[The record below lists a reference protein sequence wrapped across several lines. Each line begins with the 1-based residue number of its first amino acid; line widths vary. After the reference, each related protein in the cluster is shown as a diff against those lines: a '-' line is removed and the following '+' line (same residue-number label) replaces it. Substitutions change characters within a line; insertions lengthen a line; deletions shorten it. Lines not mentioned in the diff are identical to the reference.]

1 MIRFEVPEE
10 ESLVEDFPRIE
21 TARDCCGKAR
31 EFEVSLN
38 TTDGG
43 YFLRA
48 REMRAGPGGY
58 EFAAHHAASPYVAL
72 GCLRQRIAEG
82 LSTRYLVE
90 EDGMRR
96 LGHDRAVG
104 HIGYECVVIDG
115 EEIPFDE
122 LTSMLETYEGWS
134 FEIRIAEPFGG
145 L

>member
-10 ESLVEDFPRIE
+10 DSLSEDFPRIE
-21 TARDCCGKAR
+21 TARDCCGKVR
-31 EFEVSLN
+31 EFEVSLH

-48 REMRAGPGGY
+48 REMREAPGGY

-72 GCLRQRIAEG
+72 GRLRQRIAEG

-90 EDGMRR
+90 EDGIRQ

-104 HIGYECVVIDG
+104 HIGYGCVVIDG

-145 L
+145 P